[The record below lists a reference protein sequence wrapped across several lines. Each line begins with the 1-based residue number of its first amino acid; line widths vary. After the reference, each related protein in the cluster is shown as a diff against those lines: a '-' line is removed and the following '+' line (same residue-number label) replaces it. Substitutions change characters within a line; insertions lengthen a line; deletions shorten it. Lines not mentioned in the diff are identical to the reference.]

1 MARAQRTKLALKDLG
16 DPTMVKTL
24 PEGQRV
30 KPGYFMGTI
39 IGIAS
44 GFVNRKNEKTGEA
57 MEGLGGSFRFIPS
70 VEDRDE
76 LESGILW
83 IPDAFHNMVADK
95 LRNALKADENS
106 KVNFA
111 FEVTSIGA
119 QNPAGYSWQF
129 QPKFDQVDNPL
140 DELMAAVGEVKVIAG
155 KRVLAIEDKSASAAK
170 PAATAGKK

>member
-57 MEGLGGSFRFIPS
+57 MEGLGGTFRFIPS
-70 VEDRDE
+70 TEDRDE

-83 IPDAFHNMVADK
+83 IPDAFHNMIAEQ
-95 LRNALKADENS
+95 LRGAQMRDENA
-106 KVNFA
+106 KLNFA
-111 FEVTSIGA
+111 FEVKSIGA
-119 QNPAGYSWQF
+119 QNPAGYSWEF
-129 QPKFDQVDNPL
+129 TPKFENRADNPL
-140 DELMAAVGEVKVIAG
+140 DELMASVGEIKVVAG
-155 KRVLAIEDKSASAAK
+155 KRMLALAAPEAPK
-170 PAATAGKK
+170 IAAGAGKK